1 MLTHEHVLLGK
12 ITVIRLLN
20 ACHLI
25 SKSRIMLQTTF
36 WQLAVKYGHLYLKNL
51 YLKKTVAY
59 VLWPIQLIHIILI
72 LERCS

>member
-25 SKSRIMLQTTF
+25 SKSRSMLQTTF
-36 WQLAVKYGHLYLKNL
+36 WQLAVKYGHL

-59 VLWPIQLIHIILI
+59 VLWPIQLIHIIF
-72 LERCS
+72 LERCSD